1 MSYLAE
7 VLSWTFG
14 AGTVLFSLNFVLSP
28 LEGVANPEV
37 QPLTR
42 NESSLAGMALSPGH
56 RRRSVSSPVL

>member
-37 QPLTR
+37 QPQTR
-42 NESSLAGMALSPGH
+42 NGYGA
-56 RRRSVSSPVL
+56 VSRPPASECFVARV